1 MKQFFKNYFSRDTII
16 SYFLLLGVMA
26 LLYQI
31 PTGNPAFEP
40 IEQMTND
47 FELSD
52 FVFSQ
57 MQDENNQDVKD
68 NIVLVNIGFL
78 GRPELAQMIN
88 NINRYEPKVLGLDIS
103 FKKDKGDEVD
113 KPLEEALSKV
123 KNLVMVKELDVES
136 FDPKKNEFTKAG
148 GSHPKFTKNAIGAYA
163 NFYSNDDDGF
173 RTVRKVS
180 SKEMLNG
187 KPIYPLGVQLAK
199 VFAPKK
205 VDKFL
210 ARENDVEIIN
220 YIGNSEKFTTLD
232 VEQVFDP
239 YANFELFEALKEEV
253 GNVMIGEDSGIDW
266 AQHVFELSQSDP
278 EQYMKTL
285 DSLSTSKD
293 FAEKPLFQQVIHDPE
308 LLYAFSAARK
318 IHESLENSIKDK
330 IVIMGYVKL
339 PPSKPDLTDIFFTPK
354 NERYVGKTY
363 PDMYGAVIHANI
375 VAMILRESYINEMS
389 DWLSWTLSLILGY
402 LSFAFFTY
410 IYRYYDQWYDGVT
423 KLAQIGASLIILFT
437 IVQVFNHYNYKIDVT
452 VGIFLIVLGGD
463 FMEIYYSLIKNSVN
477 KLFKSK
483 KS

>member
-1 MKQFFKNYFSRDTII
+1 MKQILKDFFSRDTII

-26 LLYQI
+26 LLYHV
-31 PTGNPAFEP
+31 PTGNPALEP
-40 IEQMTND
+40 VEQLTSD

-68 NIVLVNIGFL
+68 NIVLVNIGYL

-88 NINRYEPKVLGLDIS
+88 NINQHNPKVLGLDIS
-103 FKKDKGDEVD
+103 FKKDKGDEID

-123 KNLVMVKELDVES
+123 KNLVMVNELREDSEDGFS
-136 FDPKKNEFTKAG
+136 KAD
-148 GSHPKFTKNAIGAYA
+148 GSLPKFTKNATQAFA
-163 NFYSNDDDGF
+163 NFFSDEDNDGF
-173 RTVRKVS
+173 RTVRKLAPTAKLKG
-180 SKEMLNG
+180 KE
-187 KPIYPLGVQLAK
+187 ISAFSVQLAK

-205 VDKFL
+205 VENFL
-210 ARENDVEIIN
+210 ARKNELETIN
-220 YIGNSEKFTTLD
+220 YIGNIDKFTYLQT
-232 VEQVFDP
+232 EQVYNP
-239 YANFELFEALKEEV
+239 YANPELYQALKEEV
-253 GNVMIGEDSGIDW
+253 GNIMIGEGSGIDW
-266 AQHVFELSQSDP
+266 AQHVFELSQSDI
-278 EQYMKTL
+278 EQYMNTV
-285 DSLSTSKD
+285 DSLSTSED

-308 LLYAFSAARK
+308 LLNAFSAAREL
-318 IHESLENSIKDK
+318 HHSLSILEGK
-330 IVIMGYVKL
+330 IVIMGYV
-339 PPSKPDLTDIFFTPK
+339 PPKKDLDDIFFTPK

-375 VAMILRESYINEMS
+375 VAMILRESYINEMP

-423 KLAQIGASLIILFT
+423 KLAQIGASLLILFT